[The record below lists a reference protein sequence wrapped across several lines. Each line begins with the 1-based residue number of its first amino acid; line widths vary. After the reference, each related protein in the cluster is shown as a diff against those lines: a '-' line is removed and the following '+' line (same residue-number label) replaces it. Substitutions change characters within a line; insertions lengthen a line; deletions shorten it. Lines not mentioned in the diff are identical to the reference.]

1 MIARPLLLTDSATPV
16 LDYAEHD
23 KGKDSSERVA
33 WSLNINCPQASA
45 EVTERGWEQ
54 LVADAPELKRQAGVS
69 ARGRPLRN
77 PYGHYLL
84 SWHPDD
90 NPSREHIVKSVKSAL
105 KSIGLAKCEARIIV
119 HSDTEHIHAHIVVCR
134 VNPESGRTMGNQN
147 DLPKLQRWALQ
158 YRKSQGKLRC
168 SPGLLDELRIRD
180 RARRQIRAGLEPS
193 PLTPDE
199 KARRQRRKERR
210 TERLRAAGAKRTIHA
225 RQRRVERDKGIA
237 AAPVARQLRTE
248 PARPQVRGRALA
260 IAGRRP
266 AAAPAARQLR
276 AEPARPRVERGRAL
290 AVAGPAAAPV
300 ARQLRTEP
308 ARPQVGHVLVISERQ
323 PAPAPAARE
332 LRAEPARP
340 EVEQARAVTIAQP
353 APSPAPRS
361 LQPEPERY
369 GRPEPAPAPEPAP
382 EPVVPAPSSSEL
394 FVAAFR
400 HRENIR
406 EAGVTIAEATPRGV
420 PWNDVEADLTARH
433 ATGRYTERVDGLDVG
448 LLRTDLETQILD
460 EARQHRSR
468 TPPVR
473 RSGLVAAVAA
483 VVKSIR
489 EATDRLIEMI
499 LEEVLPNRPEPAPA
513 QAVAPTQ
520 QPAQPHPSA
529 LPAPRHEAA
538 PVRAPDEK
546 RPGSES
552 RPSPEAA
559 PTPQGRPRPPKEP
572 PPPETKPADDRGA
585 NELAGGASKG
595 RFAGGGEILR

>member
-225 RQRRVERDKGIA
+225 RQRRVERDKGI
-237 AAPVARQLRTE
+237 
-248 PARPQVRGRALA
+248 
-260 IAGRRP
+260 
-266 AAAPAARQLR
+266 
-276 AEPARPRVERGRAL
+276 
-290 AVAGPAAAPV
+290 AAAPV